1 MLLGRTA
8 ELKYLKNNY
17 EKEGSQLV
25 ILYGRKNIGKTE
37 LIKEFCSDKSCSYY
51 LAKQC
56 SEYEQICQWSSELS
70 EERSHQSPVERRF
83 DSIFQTIIEVK
94 SQKRVIVIDEFQYI
108 VKNSDIFM
116 DEVVR
121 LIHDKWNN
129 QPVMIIMC
137 SSAIGWVEN
146 SMVSRMGENAY
157 EITGLLKIS
166 ELKFLDV
173 VRRFPKY
180 SMEQCVEAYAILGG
194 VPGLWRYW
202 NEELDI
208 QENIQQNIIRPGL
221 FLSEEGSRYVAE
233 ELRETSVYHTILAT
247 IASGKSKLN
256 DLHNHTGYNRAK
268 ISVYLKNLIE
278 LEIVEKVFSYD
289 TAGKDNTQKGI
300 YKISNHF
307 VHFWFKYIFPHVS
320 RQGMISEEQFYNQYI
335 APSFRAYTATYFTK
349 VCTEYLDLMNQMGK
363 LHFKYEKSGSWVGK
377 VGTIDIVAQDEE
389 GHTLVG
395 MCSWERSLMTYNDYE
410 WLLFCV
416 EKAKLNA
423 DYIYLFSVDGF
434 DEKLNL
440 EAKVKKNIILIDIS
454 QL

>member
-25 ILYGRKNIGKTE
+25 ILYGHKNIGKTE
-37 LIKEFCSDKSCSYY
+37 LIKEFCVDKSYSYY

-56 SEYEQICQWSSELS
+56 SEYEQLCLWSSELS
-70 EERSHQSPVERRF
+70 EERSHLNPVERRF
-83 DSIFQTIIEVK
+83 DSIFQAITEVK
-94 SQKRVIVIDEFQYI
+94 AQKRVIIIDEFQHI
-108 VKNSDIFM
+108 VKNSEAFM

-121 LIHDKWNN
+121 LIHNKWNN

-146 SMVSRMGENAY
+146 SMVSKMGENAY
-157 EITGLLKIS
+157 EITGLLKIN

-180 SMEQCVEAYAILGG
+180 TMEQCVETYAILGG

-202 NEELDI
+202 DENLDI
-208 QENIQQNIIRPGL
+208 PQNIRQNIIRPGMA
-221 FLSEEGSRYVAE
+221 LSDEGSRYVAE
-233 ELRETSVYHTILAT
+233 ELRETAVYHTILAS
-247 IASGKSKLN
+247 IASGKYKLN

-289 TAGKDNTQKGI
+289 TAGKDNAQKGI
-300 YKISNHF
+300 YRISNHY
-307 VHFWFKYIFPHVS
+307 VHFWFKYIFPHMS
-320 RQGMISEEQFYNQYI
+320 KQGMISEEQFYNQYI
-335 APSFRAYTATYFTK
+335 ASSLRLYTAHYFTK
-349 VCTEYLDLMNQMGK
+349 VCSEYLELMNQMGK
-363 LHFKYEKSGSWVGK
+363 LQFRYEKSGSWVGK
-377 VGTIDIVAQDEE
+377 VGTIDIVAQDDE
-389 GHTLVG
+389 GHTMVG
-395 MCSWERSLMTYNDYE
+395 MCSWERSLMTYEDYE

-416 EKAKLNA
+416 EKAKLKI